1 ALVATGAADH
11 HLFRARWL
19 CRLRTGPLGAGGGDA
34 VDRALRLRRYLRPNP
49 DAVRR
54 IRLLDR
60 AGGRLHADPVQGVH
74 HCLWRGRHAL
84 AGFRPGLGGRSR
96 RPLLPARGAD
106 CLGRAEA
113 GSQPAPLDRMDRLG
127 AGGGRAAAD
136 RLADVAALMR
146 MVSAMARISVRVT
159 LGLLCVGLVAC
170 SSPPRPQIEDRSSR
184 RPETVITRVPDYA
197 VVRGDTM

>member
-1 ALVATGAADH
+1 
-11 HLFRARWL
+11 
-19 CRLRTGPLGAGGGDA
+19 
-34 VDRALRLRRYLRPNP
+34 
-49 DAVRR
+49 
-54 IRLLDR
+54 
-60 AGGRLHADPVQGVH
+60 ADPVQGVH

-197 VVRGDTM
+197 VVRGDTMYGIAFRLGIDYRDLARWNDIHPPYTIHPGQRLKVLPPPGDSRPAIETGNGVAVTAPLPDRP